1 MDTFSGITIH
11 AGPFFEN
18 GKEVYYYEI
27 RLVASDVPPV
37 TEGLD
42 TELAERILN
51 EFYRSLDMKFALN
64 SVRAY
69 NGELKQAFGYRVYR
83 RLLRSKLPTSPYPW
97 IGECEAEID
106 REKRRYDKEHPQ
118 TEPKSILEKLEMEN
132 TTIPKKPPRKK
143 KK

>member
-1 MDTFSGITIH
+1 VDEFSGITIH

-42 TELAERILN
+42 TELAERMLN
-51 EFYRSLDMKFALN
+51 EFYQSLDLKFALN

-69 NGELKQAFGYRVYR
+69 NGELKQVFGYRVYR
-83 RLLRSKLPTSPYPW
+83 RLLRSRLPTPPYPW
-97 IGECEAEID
+97 KGDCEAEID
-106 REKRRYDKEHPQ
+106 REKCRYDKEHPYQ
-118 TEPKSILEKLEMEN
+118 EKNPVSDRLEMEN